1 MNNHPLVRLVR
12 LTLEKYQSDRVGDM
26 AAALAYFAIFSIF
39 PMLLVVI
46 SIVGFVVDPQ
56 RLNVETL
63 LQDLVGSA
71 EIAALISQTLAHF
84 SETRV
89 GTGLLGIATL
99 LFAATGLLGALSRA
113 LQQIWN
119 VSPDANAAKGSIKTA
134 VVAVVMG
141 RLTLFALLLGVAALI
156 LAAVLGNLALSLLA
170 AYTDWLPL
178 NTLLVRVVQ
187 TALFLAL
194 LTLGFSTLYKV
205 LASPLPRWGDVWPA
219 ALIAAIAFTVLQS
232 LAELI
237 FARVNFS
244 SFGVLGAAM
253 TLLLWIFISSQILL
267 VGGELS
273 YAWSRVFGS
282 QRETA
287 PASAEVRA

>member
-1 MNNHPLVRLVR
+1 MNNHPLVRLIR
-12 LTLEKYQSDRVGDM
+12 LTLDRYQRDRVGDM

-56 RLNVETL
+56 QLNVQTL
-63 LQDLVGSA
+63 LQQIVGSA
-71 EIAALISQTLAHF
+71 EIAGLISQTLSHF

-89 GTGLLGIATL
+89 GTGLLGIGTL

-119 VSPDANAAKGSIKTA
+119 VQPNANGAGLKTA
-134 VVAVVMG
+134 VVTMVMG
-141 RLTLFALLLGVAALI
+141 RLTLFALLLGVAGLI
-156 LAAVLGNLALSLLA
+156 LAAVLGNLALALLT
-170 AYTDWLPL
+170 AYVDWLSL
-178 NTLLVRVVQ
+178 NTLLLQVARI
-187 TALFLAL
+187 ALFVAL
-194 LTLGFSTLYKV
+194 LTAGFATLYKV

-219 ALIAAIAFTVLQS
+219 ALVAAIAFTALQR
-232 LAELI
+232 LAEFI

-267 VGGELS
+267 FGGELS

-282 QRETA
+282 QREDRPL
-287 PASAEVRA
+287 PAEARA

>member
-1 MNNHPLVRLVR
+1 MHNHPLVRLIR
-12 LTLEKYQSDRVGDM
+12 LTVEKYQSDRVGDM

-56 RLNVETL
+56 QLNVQTML
-63 LQDLVGSA
+63 LQLVGSA
-71 EIAALISQTLAHF
+71 EIAGLISQTLTHF

-89 GTGLLGIATL
+89 GTGLLGVVTL
-99 LFAATGLLGALSRA
+99 LFAATGLLGALHRA

-119 VSPDANAAKGSIKTA
+119 VQPGANGGGLKTA
-134 VVAVVMG
+134 VTTMVMG
-141 RLTLFALLLGVAALI
+141 RLTLFALLLGIAALI
-156 LAAVLGNLALSLLA
+156 LAAVLGNLAISLLM

-178 NTLLVRVVQ
+178 NRLLVQVVQ
-187 TALFLAL
+187 IALFIAL
-194 LTLGFSTLYKV
+194 LTAGFATLYKV

-219 ALIAAIAFTVLQS
+219 ALVAAIAFTVLQR
-232 LAELI
+232 LAEFI

-253 TLLLWIFISSQILL
+253 TLLLWVFISSQILL
-267 VGGELS
+267 FGGELS

-282 QRETA
+282 QREGK
-287 PASAEVRA
+287 PAAAQA

>member
-1 MNNHPLVRLVR
+1 MNNHPLVRLIR
-12 LTLEKYQSDRVGDM
+12 LTLDKYQRDRVGDM

-56 RLNVETL
+56 QLNVQTL
-63 LQDLVGSA
+63 LQQIVGSA
-71 EIAALISQTLAHF
+71 EIAGLISQTLSHF

-89 GTGLLGIATL
+89 GTGLLGIGTL

-119 VSPDANAAKGSIKTA
+119 VQPNANGAGLKTA
-134 VVAVVMG
+134 VVTMVMG

-156 LAAVLGNLALSLLA
+156 LAAVLGNLALALLT
-170 AYTDWLPL
+170 AYVDWLPL
-178 NTLLVRVVQ
+178 NTVLLQVARI
-187 TALFLAL
+187 ALFVAL
-194 LTLGFSTLYKV
+194 LTAGFATLYKV

-219 ALIAAIAFTVLQS
+219 ALVAAIAFTALQR
-232 LAELI
+232 LAEFI

-267 VGGELS
+267 FGGELS

-282 QRETA
+282 QREDR
-287 PASAEVRA
+287 PLSAEARA

>member
-1 MNNHPLVRLVR
+1 MNNHPLVRLIR
-12 LTLEKYQSDRVGDM
+12 LTLDKYQRDRVGDM

-56 RLNVETL
+56 QLNVQTL
-63 LQDLVGSA
+63 LQQIVGSA
-71 EIAALISQTLAHF
+71 EIAGLISQTLSHF

-89 GTGLLGIATL
+89 GTGLLGIGTL

-119 VSPDANAAKGSIKTA
+119 VQPNTNGAGLKTA
-134 VVAVVMG
+134 VVTMVMG

-156 LAAVLGNLALSLLA
+156 LAAVLGNLALALLT
-170 AYTDWLPL
+170 AYVDWLPL
-178 NTLLVRVVQ
+178 NTVLLQVARI
-187 TALFLAL
+187 ALFVAL
-194 LTLGFSTLYKV
+194 LTAGFATLYKV

-219 ALIAAIAFTVLQS
+219 ALVAAIAFTALQR
-232 LAELI
+232 LAEFI

-267 VGGELS
+267 FGGELS
-273 YAWSRVFGS
+273 YTWSRVFGS
-282 QRETA
+282 QREDR
-287 PASAEVRA
+287 PLSAEARA

>member
-1 MNNHPLVRLVR
+1 MHNHPLARLVR
-12 LTLEKYQSDRVGDM
+12 LTVEKYQSDRVGDM
-26 AAALAYFAIFSIF
+26 AAGLAYFAIFSIF

-56 RLNVETL
+56 QLNVQTL
-63 LQDLVGSA
+63 LLQLVGSA
-71 EIAALISQTLAHF
+71 EIAELIGQTLTHF

-89 GTGLLGIATL
+89 GTGLLGIGTL
-99 LFAATGLLGALSRA
+99 LFAATGFLGALSRA

-119 VSPDANAAKGSIKTA
+119 VQPGANGGGLKTA
-134 VVAVVMG
+134 VTTMVMD
-141 RLTLFALLLGVAALI
+141 RLTLFALLLGIAALI
-156 LAAVLGNLALSLLA
+156 LAAVLGNLVISLLM
-170 AYTDWLPL
+170 AYADWLPL
-178 NTLLVRVVQ
+178 NRLLVQAVQ
-187 TALFLAL
+187 TALFVAL
-194 LTLGFSTLYKV
+194 LTLGFATLYKV

-219 ALIAAIAFTVLQS
+219 ALVAAIAFTVLQR
-232 LAELI
+232 LAEFI

-267 VGGELS
+267 FGGELS

-282 QRETA
+282 QREGK
-287 PASAEVRA
+287 PAAARA

>member
-1 MNNHPLVRLVR
+1 MHNHPLVRLVR
-12 LTLEKYQSDRVGDM
+12 LTVEKYQSDRVGDM
-26 AAALAYFAIFSIF
+26 AAGLAYFAIFSIF

-56 RLNVETL
+56 QLNVQTL
-63 LQDLVGSA
+63 LLQLVGSA
-71 EIAALISQTLAHF
+71 EIAELIGQTLTHF

-89 GTGLLGIATL
+89 GTGLLGIGTL
-99 LFAATGLLGALSRA
+99 LFAATGFLGALSRA

-119 VSPDANAAKGSIKTA
+119 VQPGANGGGLKTA
-134 VVAVVMG
+134 VTTMVMD
-141 RLTLFALLLGVAALI
+141 RLTLFALLLGIAALI
-156 LAAVLGNLALSLLA
+156 LAAVLGNLVISLLM

-178 NTLLVRVVQ
+178 NRLLVQAVQ
-187 TALFLAL
+187 TALFVAL
-194 LTLGFSTLYKV
+194 LTLGFATLYKV

-219 ALIAAIAFTVLQS
+219 ALVAAIAFTVLQR
-232 LAELI
+232 LAEFI

-267 VGGELS
+267 FGGELS

-282 QRETA
+282 QREGA
-287 PASAEVRA
+287 PAAARA

>member
-1 MNNHPLVRLVR
+1 MTNHPLVRLIR
-12 LTLEKYQSDRVGDM
+12 LTVDKYQRDRVGDM
-26 AAALAYFAIFSIF
+26 AAGVAYFAIFSIF

-56 RLNVETL
+56 QLNVQTL
-63 LQDLVGSA
+63 LLQVVGSA
-71 EIAALISQTLAHF
+71 EIAELISQTLSHF
-84 SETRV
+84 SKTRV
-89 GTGLLGIATL
+89 GTGLLGIGTL

-119 VSPDANAAKGSIKTA
+119 VQPNANGGGLKTA
-134 VVAVVMG
+134 VVAMVMD
-141 RLTLFALLLGVAALI
+141 RLTLFALLLGVSALI
-156 LAAVLGNLALSLLA
+156 LAAVLGNLALSLA
-170 AYTDWLPL
+170 TAYTNWLPL
-178 NTLLVRVVQ
+178 NSLLLQVAQ
-187 TALFLAL
+187 TALFVAL
-194 LTLGFSTLYKV
+194 LTVGFATLYKV

-219 ALIAAIAFTVLQS
+219 ALVAAIAFTVLQR

-253 TLLLWIFISSQILL
+253 TLLLWIFISAQILL
-267 VGGELS
+267 FGGELS

-282 QRETA
+282 QREDKPVTVEA
-287 PASAEVRA
+287 RA